1 MLISF
6 YGIIMI
12 VIFSFPK
19 HHHQYKQCSE
29 ISIPSICLSVPLIA
43 SWCVICLRRYFYHH
57 LDFWCFFFI
66 ITLTSDGFFLLSPW
80 LLMVY
85 LEDWPQCLNFP
96 LALVLICL
104 SLPGKPFYLWSKKS
118 LMTKKTWPILMTT
131 TNAHPT
137 SSCPRAPQALAQS
150 APSPLVE
157 VSCSDVAP
165 GSKKVS
171 IYIWCFTKVETLLI
185 ILTQH
190 SQSAFN
196 LLCLYIWIYKIPG
209 KKHF

>member
-19 HHHQYKQCSE
+19 QYKQCSE

-43 SWCVICLRRYFYHH
+43 SWCVICLRRYFFYH
-57 LDFWCFFFI
+57 LDFWC
-66 ITLTSDGFFLLSPW
+66 FFLLSPW

-104 SLPGKPFYLWSKKS
+104 SLPGKQFYLWSKKS
-118 LMTKKTWPILMTT
+118 LMTKKTWLILMTT

-150 APSPLVE
+150 APTPLVG

-165 GSKKVS
+165 GSKSFYLHLMFDKG
-171 IYIWCFTKVETLLI
+171 WN
-185 ILTQH
+185 
-190 SQSAFN
+190 AFN
-196 LLCLYIWIYKIPG
+196 
-209 KKHF
+209 HFNSAQSICVQFIVSLHMNLQNPR